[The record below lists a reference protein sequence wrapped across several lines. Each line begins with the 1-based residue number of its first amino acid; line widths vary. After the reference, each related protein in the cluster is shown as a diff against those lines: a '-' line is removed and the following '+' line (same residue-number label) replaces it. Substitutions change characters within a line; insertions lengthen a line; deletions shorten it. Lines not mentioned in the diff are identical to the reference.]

1 MCKFQHFAGI
11 RKNVVFRKKN
21 PKVIT
26 RKILK
31 SDIPPMRK
39 VLEVFFEKEVSLLR
53 EKNKIDHVATEIL
66 SWVNENPPFSKKVP
80 EIETDDLLFE
90 INLEARII
98 FVTHL
103 YSGQET
109 EWIYFDDFVQK
120 INVITSQ

>member
-1 MCKFQHFAGI
+1 M
-11 RKNVVFRKKN
+11 FRKKN

-39 VLEVFFEKEVSLLR
+39 VLEVFFEKETSFFER
-53 EKNKIDHVATEIL
+53 KNKIDHVATEIL

-109 EWIYFDDFVQK
+109 E
-120 INVITSQ
+120 